1 MHALSFASHIFLRNY
16 VDSFVVDTIFVY
28 IFVIL
33 HCLSCSTMWS
43 SAHRGQR
50 FPDWSEAFALWLTL
64 CGALPVRWR
73 FPPAPRSHHQVP
85 RQRQMGPAQ
94 DHLYEVWVPQLY
106 SLNVNLKNQMA
117 RFILFSLYPQQGDLT
132 ATDATTIRPTTSAES
147 TRGTVQEVIEVN
159 RRVTAISNQ
168 IIPSCPPAFHLNL
181 LIFDIRR
188 PFTFPPS
195 RLAQSSPIMIRGALL
210 DLTRTITI
218 SLFHLF
224 IC

>member
-1 MHALSFASHIFLRNY
+1 MKVYLFICCWYKICLHFRNPTLSFLQYYVELRPPWTTLSWLVGSVRIMTY
-16 VDSFVVDTIFVY
+16 TLWC
-28 IFVIL
+28 VI
-33 HCLSCSTMWS
+33 SAVTVSS
-43 SAHRGQR
+43 SA
-50 FPDWSEAFALWLTL
+50 T
-64 CGALPVRWR
+64 
-73 FPPAPRSHHQVP
+73 FPPSSAAPTANGTSPRSSVRSVSTP
-85 RQRQMGPAQ
+85 T
-94 DHLYEVWVPQLY
+94 
-106 SLNVNLKNQMA
+106 
-117 RFILFSLYPQQGDLT
+117 LFSKCQSQEPNGQIHFLFLDSQQGDLT

>member
-1 MHALSFASHIFLRNY
+1 
-16 VDSFVVDTIFVY
+16 
-28 IFVIL
+28 
-33 HCLSCSTMWS
+33 MWS
-43 SAHRGQR
+43 SAHCGQR
-50 FPDWSEAFALWLTL
+50 SPDWSEAFTLWHTL

-73 FPPAPRSHHQVP
+73 FPPAPHSHHQVS

-94 DHLYEVWVPQLY
+94 DHLYEVWVSQLY

-117 RFILFSLYPQQGDLT
+117 RLILFFFLYPQQGDLT
-132 ATDATTIRPTTSAES
+132 ATDATTTSPTTSAES
-147 TRGTVQEVIEVN
+147 TRGMVQEVIEVN

-168 IIPSCPPAFHLNL
+168 IIPSSPPAFHLNL
-181 LIFDIRR
+181 LIFDIWR

-224 IC
+224 IR